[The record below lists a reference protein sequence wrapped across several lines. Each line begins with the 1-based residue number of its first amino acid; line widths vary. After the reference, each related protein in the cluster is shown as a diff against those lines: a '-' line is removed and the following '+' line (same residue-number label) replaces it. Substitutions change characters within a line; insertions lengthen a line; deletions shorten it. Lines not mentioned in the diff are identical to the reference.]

1 MTSEGP
7 SPAGTITAEA
17 ADPAAPLDSTASE
30 SAVAETAGLD
40 PAEPDGGPE
49 PGADLSARLS
59 AVEAQLGEF
68 NRRAEHR
75 EQIIDRLHE
84 ENQRL
89 RQGEHRVVLEPV
101 IADLIRLYDQLAREA
116 RRDPDGIL
124 PSFVAE
130 VADILDRCGIEAFEA
145 EVGESYR
152 TDRHRPLAVVPTAL
166 PDQHNTVAEAVAA
179 GFIDRAADRTR
190 RPAQARFYQYREDE
204 EN

>member
-17 ADPAAPLDSTASE
+17 ADPAAPLAP
-30 SAVAETAGLD
+30 APAETA
-40 PAEPDGGPE
+40 APDAGPE
-49 PGADLSARLS
+49 PGAELGARLS
-59 AVEAQLGEF
+59 AVEAQLSEF

-179 GFIDRAADRTR
+179 GFIDRAAGRTR

>member
-1 MTSEGP
+1 MNTPGP
-7 SPAGTITAEA
+7 SPAGTVTAEG
-17 ADPAAPLDSTASE
+17 ADPAATPP
-30 SAVAETAGLD
+30 ETA
-40 PAEPDGGPE
+40 APDTATRPE
-49 PGADLSARLS
+49 TTVPEVELSARLA
-59 AVEAQLGEF
+59 AVEEQVRDF
-68 NRRAEHR
+68 NRRAVHR

-84 ENQRL
+84 ENQVL

-116 RRDPDGIL
+116 RREPGGIL

-130 VADILDRCGIEAFEA
+130 VAEILDRCGIEAFEA
-145 EVGESYR
+145 EVGDAYR
-152 TDRHRPLAVVPTAL
+152 TDRHRPLAVVATAD
-166 PDQHNTVAEAVAA
+166 PDRHNTVAEAIAA